1 MQILDET
8 IISSLGVNVQ
18 RKCIPTDKENF
29 ALRFIPK
36 TPQQVKKE
44 MILE

>member
-8 IISSLGVNVQ
+8 IISSLGVNIQ
-18 RKCIPTDKENF
+18 RKYMPTDKENF
-29 ALRFIPK
+29 TLRFIPK